1 MMSFG
6 DVLDG
11 LTMPYLPYWRN
22 RVGLSEGIATDEH
35 MELIGGVEKRTIAVV
50 EYDAAWPH
58 YFGVQRERIDHALA
72 DVPHR
77 VVHVGSTAV
86 TGLSAKPI
94 VDLQLS
100 VSDVEDEGSYL
111 PLLESAGYVLR
122 VRKRGHRML
131 RTAALDVHVHVCS
144 IGSDWERR
152 HLLFRDWLRESEADR
167 AAYAEVKEV
176 LAREDWPSM
185 NHYAD
190 AKSRV
195 IQEITAHAERWA
207 TTTGWSQA
215 NSPSN

>member
-1 MMSFG
+1 M
-6 DVLDG
+6 
-11 LTMPYLPYWRN
+11 
-22 RVGLSEGIATDEH
+22 
-35 MELIGGVEKRTIAVV
+35 IGGVEKRILVVV

-58 YFGVQRERIDHALA
+58 YFEVQRTKIDHALA
-72 DVPHR
+72 NISHR

-100 VSDVEDEGSYL
+100 VSDVEDESSYL

-122 VRKRGHRML
+122 VRERGHRMV
-131 RTAALDVHVHVCS
+131 RTTALDVHIHVCS
-144 IGSDWERR
+144 IGGDWERR

-167 AAYAEVKEV
+167 ATYAEVKEA

-195 IQEITAHAERWA
+195 IKEITARAERWA
-207 TTTGWSQA
+207 ATTGWSQV
-215 NSPSN
+215 NSSSN